1 MMNCETFH
9 DLLHEYLDETLEAR
23 VQAAAHEHLRQCEA
37 CRRACLR
44 EQALA
49 KSMGQTFARATAGL
63 SVRPG
68 LRQNVLQAMESE
80 AAPAGAWRRGWH
92 GIMSIRLWPAGA
104 VAAIL
109 GVLLL
114 FFGVHYFHRLGK
126 DSSSQT
132 VAQASYPTY
141 VIHVPIQT
149 QTHVFRRQDNIIEDA
164 IVSSTSVGH
173 ASFFEDR
180 EQFSRKPSSNPL

>member
-1 MMNCETFH
+1 MNCETFQS
-9 DLLHEYLDETLEAR
+9 LLHEYLDETLEAG
-23 VQAAAHEHLRQCEA
+23 VQAAAQEHLRRCEA
-37 CRRACLR
+37 CQRACRR

-68 LRQNVLQAMESE
+68 LRQNVVQALESE
-80 AAPAGAWRRGWH
+80 AIASNNWWSTWRRF
-92 GIMSIRLWPAGA
+92 ISIRPAGA
-104 VAAIL
+104 VAALL

-114 FFGVHYFHRLGK
+114 FFAVQYFRQPAK
-126 DSSSQT
+126 VSSSQT

-141 VIHVPIQT
+141 VIHVPMQT
-149 QTHVFRRQDNIIEDA
+149 QTHVFRRQDNTIEDA
-164 IVSSTSVGH
+164 IVSSTSVGR

-180 EQFSRKPSSNPL
+180 EPSSPKPPSHPL